1 MDDTHV
7 NVALFVSDRLFR
19 RYSFH
24 EVCAGEQGF
33 LYRLHDFA
41 VSLVLDVGDIAPS
54 RPYLLSKL
62 FRRSPDFVLQELR
75 GGCEVVVSHGVLFF
89 YTLVV
94 KLDISVCAGI
104 HI

>member
-1 MDDTHV
+1 M
-7 NVALFVSDRLFR
+7 NVAPFVSDRLFR
-19 RYSFH
+19 RYAFH

-33 LYRLHDFA
+33 LYRLHDLA
-41 VSLVLDVGDIAPS
+41 VSFVFNVGDIAPS
-54 RPYLLSKL
+54 RPYLLSQL
-62 FRRSPDFVLQELR
+62 FRRSPDFVLQEVR
-75 GGCEVVVSHGVLFF
+75 GCGEVVVSHGVVFF